1 MFEIMDDRR
10 HGMGYSDERGTH
22 MKLDRLIDRASG
34 YFLPNTGDGEPIL
47 AGESELVLV
56 RYRKPTTFECAIYQP
71 IMCLILQGSKETVIG
86 GISTR
91 FGPGQSLI
99 VSHDLPVVSR
109 VTEAQ
114 PDKPYYALVCG
125 IDLGIVRSLHDK
137 IGVHGSDDGQ
147 VTAVNIGESS
157 SALVDVLDRLLKI
170 GDNATEAEVL
180 GPLLKQELHFRLL
193 MAPHGAMLRNLL
205 RRDSHA
211 SRIGQAIERIRRDYQ
226 APIKVNE
233 LAGDAGMSVSSFHEH
248 FKSVTATTPLQYQK
262 DLRLVEA
269 RRLIVGGEKSVSG
282 AAFEVGYESPTQFSR
297 EYSRKFGAPPS
308 ADINTSAA

>member
-1 MFEIMDDRR
+1 
-10 HGMGYSDERGTH
+10 MGYSGERGKH
-22 MKLDRLIDRASG
+22 MQLDQLIDRASG
-34 YFLPNTGDGEPIL
+34 YFPPNSGDGEPIL
-47 AGESELVLV
+47 AGESGLALV

-86 GISTR
+86 GVSAR

-109 VTEAQ
+109 VTEAR
-114 PDKPYYALVCG
+114 PDKPYYALVYG

-137 IGVHGSDDGQ
+137 IGVHASAEGE
-147 VTAVNIGESS
+147 VRAANIGETDG
-157 SALVDVLDRLLKI
+157 ALVDVLDRLLKI
-170 GDNATEAEVL
+170 GVNATEAEVL
-180 GPLLKQELHFRLL
+180 GPLLQQELHFRLL

-226 APIKVNE
+226 EPIKVNE
-233 LAGDAGMSVSSFHEH
+233 LAGEAGMSVSSFHEQ

-269 RRLIVGGEKSVSG
+269 RRLIVGGGTSVSG

-297 EYSRKFGAPPS
+297 EYSRKFGTPPS
-308 ADINTSAA
+308 ADMELAAQL

>member
-1 MFEIMDDRR
+1 MQ
-10 HGMGYSDERGTH
+10 
-22 MKLDRLIDRASG
+22 LDQLIDRASG
-34 YFLPNTGDGEPIL
+34 FFLPDTGDGVPIL
-47 AGESELVLV
+47 AGESGLGLI
-56 RYRKPTTFECAIYQP
+56 RYRKPTTFECTIYRP

-86 GISTR
+86 GASTR

-109 VTEAQ
+109 VTEAEA
-114 PDKPYYALVCG
+114 DKPYYALVSE

-137 IGVHGSDDGQ
+137 IGVHGSDEGQ
-147 VTAVNIGESS
+147 VTAVNIGESGA
-157 SALVDVLDRLLKI
+157 ALVDVLDRLLKT
-170 GDNATEAEVL
+170 GENPTEAEVL

-193 MAPHGAMLRNLL
+193 MAPHGVMLRNLL

-226 APIKVNE
+226 VPIKVNE
-233 LAGDAGMSVSSFHEH
+233 LAGEAGMSVSSFHQH

-262 DLRLVEA
+262 ELRLVEA

-297 EYSRKFGAPPS
+297 EYSRKFGTAPS
-308 ADINTSAA
+308 TDLELAAQM